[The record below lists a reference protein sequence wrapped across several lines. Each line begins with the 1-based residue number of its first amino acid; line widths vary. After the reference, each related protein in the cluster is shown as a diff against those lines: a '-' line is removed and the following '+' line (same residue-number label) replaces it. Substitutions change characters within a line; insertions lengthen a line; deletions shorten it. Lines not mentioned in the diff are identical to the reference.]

1 MELIAATG
9 TGLTVNVTGIDVAAF
24 GAGFETVIGNIPVA
38 VNNEAG
44 IEV

>member
-1 MELIAATG
+1 MNG
-9 TGLTVNVTGIDVAAF
+9 VDVAAF
-24 GAGFETVIGNIPVA
+24 GAGFETVMANVPVA